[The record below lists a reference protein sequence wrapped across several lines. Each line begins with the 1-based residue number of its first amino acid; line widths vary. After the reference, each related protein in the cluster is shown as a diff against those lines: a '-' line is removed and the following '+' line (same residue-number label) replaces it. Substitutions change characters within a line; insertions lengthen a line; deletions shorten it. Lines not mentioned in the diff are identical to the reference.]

1 MASPYSETWF
11 DQFHPTGLNIQEVLP
26 TYSLSSQGSIS
37 PNSDLILVSW
47 CDIQL
52 CNTSITSGS
61 ASSFQVLLHL
71 LKSVYSGLQ
80 THSFSSGQELITLHT
95 KGSLGSLVFASHEPS
110 SPLMETNF
118 SSSVTSGFHSPKSSS
133 VPSVQIHGLVCT
145 VVLFKPIQA
154 IDADPT
160 ICLIF
165 WFSSWL
171 WMLARWPPLLWHS
184 LSAVLA
190 FTRVSTN
197 TSFKNF
203 AANG

>member
-1 MASPYSETWF
+1 MSP
-11 DQFHPTGLNIQEVLP
+11 
-26 TYSLSSQGSIS
+26 QGSIS
-37 PNSDLILVSW
+37 PNSNLLLVRW

-52 CNTSITSGS
+52 CNTSITLGS
-61 ASSFQVLLHL
+61 VSSFQVLLHL

-80 THSFSSGQELITLHT
+80 IHSFSSGQVLITLHT

-110 SPLMETNF
+110 SPLMETKF
-118 SSSVTSGFHSPKSSS
+118 LSSVTSGFHSPKCSS
-133 VPSVQIHGLVCT
+133 VPSVQIHGLFCT
-145 VVLFKPIQA
+145 VLLFKPIQA
-154 IDADPT
+154 IDPDPT

-190 FTRVSTN
+190 FTRVSPN
-197 TSFKNF
+197 TSFKNL